1 MIENLIFWVVACI
14 IFTLIEAVTQ
24 QFVSLW
30 FLVGSLAA
38 LLASVLNVS
47 NEAQFLVFVF
57 VSLIT
62 LFVLRPILKKA
73 MQGKIE
79 YTNSD
84 RNVHEMAIVT
94 KSFDAS
100 THEGRILVN
109 NMDWAA
115 RSIDGICFQK
125 GDRVIVEKIEG
136 VTCLVKKI

>member
-1 MIENLIFWVVACI
+1 MIGNLIFWVVACI
-14 IFTLIEAVTQ
+14 IFTLIEALTQ

-38 LLASVLNVS
+38 LLVSVFDGTD
-47 NEAQFLVFVF
+47 ETQFLVFVF

-62 LFVLRPILKKA
+62 LMMLRPFLKKA
-73 MQGKIE
+73 MNRKLE

-94 KSFDAS
+94 QSFDA
-100 THEGRILVN
+100 TTLEGRILVN

-115 RSIDGICFQK
+115 KSIDGTCFMK
-125 GDRVIVEKIEG
+125 GDRVIIEKIEG
-136 VTCLVKKI
+136 VTCLVQKI